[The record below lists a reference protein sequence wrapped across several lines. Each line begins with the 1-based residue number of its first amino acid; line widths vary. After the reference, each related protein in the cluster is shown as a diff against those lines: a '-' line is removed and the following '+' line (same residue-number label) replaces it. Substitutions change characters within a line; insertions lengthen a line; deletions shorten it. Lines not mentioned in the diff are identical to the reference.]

1 MLAAYRLRSQ
11 TRILTNTVSLLFFA
25 VPHRGGFFSSPW
37 IKFTVYLMS
46 FTRMFKTRNLDILPS
61 KQEYRAMLEAFAPI
75 SGRFRIYTFCYA
87 LTTLEF
93 FTTFEQDLGDV
104 MNSYMGLPNEELL
117 HINATYANM
126 IKFSCA
132 DDADY
137 GKVVAV
143 LQHAPSQ
150 DGSTPRSNN
159 WRADQLFRLDNLE
172 R

>member
-11 TRILTNTVSLLFFA
+11 TRILTNTVSLLFFG

-37 IKFTVYLMS
+37 MKFPIYLLN
-46 FTRMFKTRNLDILPS
+46 FTRRFKTGNVDILPS

-75 SGRFRIYTFCYA
+75 SGRFRIYTFCDA
-87 LTTLEF
+87 LTTSMG
-93 FTTFEQDLGDV
+93 FTTIEDLGDV
-104 MNSYMGLPNEELL
+104 MNYYMGLPNEELL
-117 HINATYANM
+117 HINATHANM

-137 GKVVAV
+137 GKVAAV

-159 WRADQLFRLDNLE
+159 WRADQLFRLDYLE